1 MTAHVSGQYFYFF
14 HSVIIHYCVCKFGW
28 GELGVRRQKI
38 KVWCRKWLDTVILA
52 AGTVRI
58 ATPVKSHT
66 GLDGGCSPGS
76 MPPIL
81 LLLLSMGNN
90 LTPELSCA
98 QPVPSNSLYDM
109 IVHSSQYVEFP
120 FPSEYSVRTFI
131 RLFTCPSFPSSP
143 VIFAFSLPWNRYYA
157 SSKQKGSS
165 APPSSWVTREHKKA
179 SGNHYRTGR
188 AWSYLLP

>member
-1 MTAHVSGQYFYFF
+1 MVWPPNRGALGAWLQWLEVGQYWYEDRTTWSEFT
-14 HSVIIHYCVCKFGW
+14 
-28 GELGVRRQKI
+28 E
-38 KVWCRKWLDTVILA
+38 
-52 AGTVRI
+52 
-58 ATPVKSHT
+58 VKSHT